1 MTASRALALALAVS
15 VVTASGVAFAAPP
28 TPPTTKSGL
37 GTATTSPGSAKMPD
51 NATQRLSAPGQ
62 AAPPSG
68 VTPGAGKGS
77 APAPASTKTKT
88 K

>member
-1 MTASRALALALAVS
+1 MTVSRTLALALGVAVLA
-15 VVTASGVAFAAPP
+15 ASGVALAAPP
-28 TPPTTKSGL
+28 SPPTTKSGL
-37 GTATTSPGSAKMPD
+37 STATSSPGSAKMPAA
-51 NATQRLSAPGQ
+51 ATQRLSAPGQ

-77 APAPASTKTKT
+77 APAAASTKGK

>member
-1 MTASRALALALAVS
+1 MTVSRTLAVALAVS
-15 VVTASGVAFAAPP
+15 VVAVGAVAFAAPP
-28 TPPTTKSGL
+28 SPPTTKSGL
-37 GTATTSPGSAKMPD
+37 STATTSPGSAKMPA

-77 APAPASTKTKT
+77 APKK
-88 K
+88 